1 MAAPTAL
8 VFPDRMWCQPMIH
21 EHSIVDRPISQL
33 PASTT
38 QCVQK
43 KLSST
48 QQVSNSR
55 SSEWV
60 TSEIIP
66 LSHLSLSSLHTNPV
80 ILTILPNIRKV
91 VSPRSV
97 CAKCS
102 VQLNAP
108 HSRPG
113 SKTTLT
119 CPIVILIIS
128 LRLFLLHQVTYELMC
143 TTGIIGSRHPCS
155 LKFEVHTSSSSS
167 PPTFSTSG
175 PVFTTGTSKHP
186 THRAKSSRTDCIL
199 TFGFLHSY
207 SYRFSRFGSGSS
219 FAQLISMF
227 FILSYGLTITHAD
240 RLSSMS
246 GVNIIS
252 REPDRNPVPDRP
264 PSDSKSA
271 WSDQI
276 KAHCVDSNGTLHGL
290 FSTWTEYPECH
301 CTCYPNSRLAV
312 SICDG
317 CEPNT
322 HGSKAVASAE
332 RKPIAR
338 SGDRYDRR
346 QSDVKHEVAKPAGP
360 RIMDRPVLDNQ
371 DEEDLEMEEAGEQN
385 TLKHRGCMYQLTGSH
400 YRHGEIW
407 MSAEMP
413 CVKCHCQDGTISCTG
428 EPHHCP
434 PLCLPGQQTTG
445 PGVCCETTCKG
456 TRMLSIIL
464 KNGFSYPRFLTLVC
478 KRF

>member
-1 MAAPTAL
+1 MAALTAL

-38 QCVQK
+38 QCVQE
-43 KLSST
+43 KLYST
-48 QQVSNSR
+48 QQVSKSS

-60 TSEIIP
+60 TSEIIQ
-66 LSHLSLSSLHTNPV
+66 LFHISLSPLHTNPV
-80 ILTILPNIRKV
+80 ILAILPIIRKV
-91 VSPRSV
+91 VSTRS
-97 CAKCS
+97 AYANCS

-113 SKTTLT
+113 SKKIFT
-119 CPIVILIIS
+119 CPIVVLIIS

-143 TTGIIGSRHPCS
+143 TTGIIGSRNSCS

-167 PPTFSTSG
+167 SPTFSTSG
-175 PVFTTGTSKHP
+175 SVFTTGMSKHL
-186 THRAKSSRTDCIL
+186 THRTKSSRTDCLL

-207 SYRFSRFGSGSS
+207 SYRLSKFGSGSS

-246 GVNIIS
+246 GVNVIS
-252 REPDRNPVPDRP
+252 REPDRNPVLVH
-264 PSDSKSA
+264 PSGDSKSA

-322 HGSKAVASAE
+322 HGSKAAASAE

-338 SGDRYDRR
+338 SGDRVDRG
-346 QSDVKHEVAKPAGP
+346 QSNVKHEVVKPVGP
-360 RIMDRPVLDNQ
+360 RIMDRPALDNQ
-371 DEEDLEMEEAGEQN
+371 DEEDLEMEEAREQN
-385 TLKHRGCMYQLTGSH
+385 TLKHRGEYCLCYILVLTC
-400 YRHGEIW
+400 R
-407 MSAEMP
+407 
-413 CVKCHCQDGTISCTG
+413 
-428 EPHHCP
+428 
-434 PLCLPGQQTTG
+434 
-445 PGVCCETTCKG
+445 
-456 TRMLSIIL
+456 
-464 KNGFSYPRFLTLVC
+464 
-478 KRF
+478 